1 MLTASTLFTL
11 VLCMLLYELLRTRS
25 NSLVALG
32 CITLLGTVML
42 YLFTT
47 RLNKALLRVYNKRL
61 SEDASS
67 LAQQLKGN
75 KNVDTDVLKDL
86 LTEVREQKEET

>member
-1 MLTASTLFTL
+1 MLIN
-11 VLCMLLYELLRTRS
+11 ELIRTRT
-25 NSLVALG
+25 NWLIALG
-32 CITLLGTVML
+32 CSTLIGAVML

-47 RLNKALLRVYNKRL
+47 KLNKALLRVYNRRL

-75 KNVDTDVLKDL
+75 KNVDTDVLKDI
-86 LTEVREQKEET
+86 LTEVREQKET